1 VSVEAGCVRALRRFE
16 GVCEVAELAL
26 AYCDARTMGADV
38 DLDEYWDLAGPGGFR
53 DALEQAYVV
62 WVVDEE

>member
-1 VSVEAGCVRALRRFE
+1 
-16 GVCEVAELAL
+16 L
-26 AYCDARTMGADV
+26 AYCDARAMGADV
-38 DLDEYWDLAGPGGFR
+38 DLDEYWDFAGPGGFR